1 MSKLKLGTPLYI
13 NTLPLLFY
21 FPQNNPYFEIILEIP
36 KKLNQSLAKGE
47 IHGSLSSSIFY
58 AKNFNEYLI
67 LPDISISAVGEVKSV
82 ILYHKEPL
90 EKLDG
95 KKIGISPETE
105 SAFNLLKILLEDFN
119 NIKPE
124 YVELSKNWKNLTKE
138 EKKELSG
145 YLAIGDEALTLQF
158 NSVNDRDF
166 LITDLAELW
175 LKYTHLP
182 FVFALFIVRNEVAEK
197 YKKELKEF
205 CSVLYYAR
213 ACSFSNLKEIVDKS
227 YLNLPKEFIFNYL
240 THLEYDFSGLKQR
253 AFITFCE
260 CLLKKGLI
268 KELPELRFL
277 EFYEKR

>member
-1 MSKLKLGTPLYI
+1 MYKLKLGSPLYI

-21 FPQNNPYFEIILEIP
+21 FPQNNPYFEIILEVP

-47 IHGSLSSSIFY
+47 IHGSLSSSVFY
-58 AKNFNEYLI
+58 AKNFRKYLI

-82 ILYHKEPL
+82 ILYHKVPL
-90 EKLDG
+90 EKLDN
-95 KKIGISPETE
+95 KKIGITPETE
-105 SAFNLLKILLEDFN
+105 SSFNLLRILLEEFMG
-119 NIKPE
+119 IKPK
-124 YVELSKNWKNLTKE
+124 YIELYKNWGTLTEE

-158 NSVNDRDF
+158 NNQNKSA

-182 FVFALFIVRNEVAEK
+182 FVFALFIVRKDIAKK
-197 YKKELKEF
+197 YKNELKEF
-205 CSVLYYAR
+205 CNNLYYAR
-213 ACSFSNLKEIVDKS
+213 AQALSNLREIVKKS
-227 YLNLPKEFIFNYL
+227 YLNLPKEFLFNYL

-260 CLLKKGLI
+260 YLLKLGLI
-268 KELPELRFL
+268 KELPKLRFL
-277 EFYEKR
+277 EIL

>member
-1 MSKLKLGTPLYI
+1 MYKLKLGSPFYI

-21 FPQNNPYFEIILEIP
+21 FPQNNPYFEIILEVP

-47 IHGSLSSSIFY
+47 IHGSLSSSVFY
-58 AKNFNEYLI
+58 AKNFRKYLI

-82 ILYHKEPL
+82 ILYHKVPL
-90 EKLDG
+90 EKLDN
-95 KKIGISPETE
+95 KKIGITPETE
-105 SAFNLLKILLEDFN
+105 SSFNLLRILLEEFMD
-119 NIKPE
+119 IKPK
-124 YVELSKNWKNLTKE
+124 YIELYKNWGTLTEE

-158 NSVNDRDF
+158 NNQNKSA

-182 FVFALFIVRNEVAEK
+182 FVFALFIVRKDIAKK
-197 YKKELKEF
+197 YKNELKEF
-205 CSVLYYAR
+205 CNNLYYAR
-213 ACSFSNLKEIVDKS
+213 AQALSNLREIVKKS
-227 YLNLPKEFIFNYL
+227 YLNLPKEFLFNYL

-260 CLLKKGLI
+260 YLLKMGLI
-268 KELPELRFL
+268 KELPKLRFL
-277 EFYEKR
+277 EIL

>member
-1 MSKLKLGTPLYI
+1 MYKLKLGSPLYI

-21 FPQNNPYFEIILEIP
+21 FPQNNPYFEIILEVP

-47 IHGSLSSSIFY
+47 IHGSLSSSVFY
-58 AKNFNEYLI
+58 AKNFRKYLI

-82 ILYHKEPL
+82 ILYHKVPL
-90 EKLDG
+90 EKLDN
-95 KKIGISPETE
+95 KKIGITPETE
-105 SAFNLLKILLEDFN
+105 SSFNLLRILLEEFMD
-119 NIKPE
+119 IKPK
-124 YVELSKNWKNLTKE
+124 YIELYKNWGTLTEE

-158 NSVNDRDF
+158 NNQNKSA

-182 FVFALFIVRNEVAEK
+182 FVFALFIVRKDIAKK
-197 YKKELKEF
+197 YKNELKEF
-205 CSVLYYAR
+205 CNNLYYAR
-213 ACSFSNLKEIVDKS
+213 AQALSNLREIVKKS
-227 YLNLPKEFIFNYL
+227 YLNLPKEFLFNYL

-260 CLLKKGLI
+260 YLLKMGLI
-268 KELPELRFL
+268 KELPKLRFL
-277 EFYEKR
+277 EIL

>member
-1 MSKLKLGTPLYI
+1 MYKLKLGSPLYI

-21 FPQNNPYFEIILEIP
+21 FPQNNPYFEIILEVP

-47 IHGSLSSSIFY
+47 IHGSLSSSVFY
-58 AKNFNEYLI
+58 AKNFRKYLI

-82 ILYHKEPL
+82 ILYHKVPL
-90 EKLDG
+90 EKLDN
-95 KKIGISPETE
+95 KKIGITPETE
-105 SAFNLLKILLEDFN
+105 SSFNLLRILLEEFMD
-119 NIKPE
+119 IKPK
-124 YVELSKNWKNLTKE
+124 YIELYKNWGTLTEE

-158 NSVNDRDF
+158 NNQNKSA

-182 FVFALFIVRNEVAEK
+182 FVFALFIVRKDIAKK
-197 YKKELKEF
+197 YKNELKEF
-205 CSVLYYAR
+205 CNNLYYAR
-213 ACSFSNLKEIVDKS
+213 AQALSNLREIVKKS
-227 YLNLPKEFIFNYL
+227 YLNLPKEFLFNYL

-260 CLLKKGLI
+260 YLLKLGLI
-268 KELPELRFL
+268 KELPKLRFL
-277 EFYEKR
+277 EIL

>member
-1 MSKLKLGTPLYI
+1 MYKLKLGSPLYI

-21 FPQNNPYFEIILEIP
+21 FPQNNPYFEIILEVP

-47 IHGSLSSSIFY
+47 IHGSLSSSVFY
-58 AKNFNEYLI
+58 AKNFRKYLI

-82 ILYHKEPL
+82 ILYHKVPL
-90 EKLDG
+90 EKLDN
-95 KKIGISPETE
+95 KKIGITPETE
-105 SAFNLLKILLEDFN
+105 SSFNLLRILLEEFMG
-119 NIKPE
+119 IKPK
-124 YVELSKNWKNLTKE
+124 YIELYKNWGTLTEE

-158 NSVNDRDF
+158 NNQNKSA

-182 FVFALFIVRNEVAEK
+182 FVFALFIVRKDIAKK
-197 YKKELKEF
+197 YKNELKEF
-205 CSVLYYAR
+205 CNNLYYAR
-213 ACSFSNLKEIVDKS
+213 AQALSNLREIVKKS
-227 YLNLPKEFIFNYL
+227 YLNLPKEFLFNYL

-260 CLLKKGLI
+260 YLLKMGLI
-268 KELPELRFL
+268 KELPKLRFL
-277 EFYEKR
+277 EIL

>member
-1 MSKLKLGTPLYI
+1 MYKLKLGSPLYI

-21 FPQNNPYFEIILEIP
+21 FPQNNPSFEIILEVP

-47 IHGSLSSSIFY
+47 IHGSLSSSVFY
-58 AKNFNEYLI
+58 AKNFRKYLI

-82 ILYHKEPL
+82 ILYHKVPL
-90 EKLDG
+90 EKLDN
-95 KKIGISPETE
+95 KKIGITPETE
-105 SAFNLLKILLEDFN
+105 SSFNLLRILLEEFMD
-119 NIKPE
+119 IKPK
-124 YVELSKNWKNLTKE
+124 YIELYKNWGTLTEE

-158 NSVNDRDF
+158 NNQNKSA

-182 FVFALFIVRNEVAEK
+182 FVFALFIVRKDIAKK
-197 YKKELKEF
+197 YKNELKEF
-205 CSVLYYAR
+205 CNNLYYAR
-213 ACSFSNLKEIVDKS
+213 AQALSNLREIVKKS
-227 YLNLPKEFIFNYL
+227 YLNLPKEFLFNYL

-260 CLLKKGLI
+260 YLLKLGLI
-268 KELPELRFL
+268 KELPKLRFL
-277 EFYEKR
+277 EIL

>member
-1 MSKLKLGTPLYI
+1 MSKLKLGSPLYI

-36 KKLNQSLAKGE
+36 KKLNQSLARGE

-58 AKNFNEYLI
+58 ARNFSKYLI

-82 ILYHKEPL
+82 ILYHKVPL

-95 KKIGISPETE
+95 KKIGITPETE
-105 SAFNLLKILLEDFN
+105 SSFNLLKILLENF
-119 NIKPE
+119 IGVRPQ
-124 YVELSKNWKNLTKE
+124 YVELSKNWESLAE
-138 EKKELSG
+138 EKNELSG

-158 NSVNDRDF
+158 NNKDTNRSA

-182 FVFALFIVRNEVAEK
+182 FVFALFIVRDDVAKK
-197 YKKELKEF
+197 YREELKEF
-205 CSVLYYAR
+205 CLNLYHAR
-213 ACSFSNLKEIVDKS
+213 ARSFSNLKEIVEKS

-253 AFITFCE
+253 AFMTFCE
-260 CLLKKGLI
+260 YLLKKGLI
-268 KELPELRFL
+268 KELPELRFFEIL
-277 EFYEKR
+277 